1 MILSIFAVKD
11 NKASCYNRPFAEI
24 NVLNAVRGLSVAV
37 NNQESQI
44 MHFPEDFD
52 LYQIG
57 TFDDVTGKTD
67 VFANPKF
74 IQSAIGLKKAKPAE
88 GQKEVSNA

>member
-11 NKASCYNRPFAEI
+11 NKASCYNRPFSEI

-37 NNQESQI
+37 NTQESQI

-52 LYQIG
+52 LYQFG
-57 TFDDVTGKTD
+57 TFDDVTGKMD
-67 VFANPKF
+67 MFDSPKF
-74 IQSAIGLKKAKPAE
+74 IQSAIGLKKGPEAK
-88 GQKEVSNA
+88 KVDKNA